1 MKKRLFLLFLAAVVT
16 FGFYNILHVSVAQA
30 SSVAT
35 VNQVLIS
42 KYPVKV
48 VYGYGEDFNPA
59 GMELTGLYSDG
70 TIGMVTDYTVEG
82 FNSKQ
87 YGNQTVTIRCQG
99 YAVYFNISI
108 QPAKITNIKVKDV
121 TSNSYTLT
129 WDIGADVSHY
139 EIYRKDEMTG
149 ATNFVTSVLAN
160 SYSITDYTG
169 VVNTYQIRAV
179 KLVDNTT
186 YYGEYSDPFSATTA
200 PGKVESLSAVGTTDN
215 SVALSW
221 SIVNGA
227 TGYSIYRK
235 SASDINF
242 IYCGETT
249 TLTYLDTKLK
259 SGTGYQYMVYAYRM
273 NNAFIGEASPVLD
286 LSTNPGKVTV
296 KSKAGEH
303 KARLTWAAVTGATAY
318 EIYTGDEISGYT
330 LLTTITTPGAG
341 SYVEENLITGVTY
354 SYYIVA
360 KRDYN
365 GITYLGAKSDV
376 KSVTITD
383 ILPTSILPK
392 YFADKTAYKKSMA
405 YTTIPF
411 FKDNMI
417 YNKSYVVPGLIST
430 NVGGFQ
436 STTMCPQSIT
446 FAGKYLLISAYDLS
460 DEEYSVVYCMDKTTR
475 KLLTTLV
482 LPTDAHVGGICYD
495 GKSVYLTTGS
505 KVSAFWYS
513 DIEAAVASGKPS
525 VNINFHSVC
534 KVGFMAS
541 YITYYHDKLWVGS
554 YDELKS
560 TKLYSYEVDDFDTYV
575 TLTRIDGMTMPTRV
589 QGIAFT
595 NDGYMIMSRSCQLY
609 KGLRGYLRRIDVYQ
623 PELSEEGSGRMD
635 LGDCLSYV
643 EVPSMNEGI
652 AIDGKYLYVIFES
665 AAFENASYKVDRISA
680 FELKKIIPVDK

>member
-1 MKKRLFLLFLAAVVT
+1 MKKRLVLLFLAAVLT
-16 FGFYNILHVSVAQA
+16 FGFYNVMNVSVAQA

-42 KYPVKV
+42 RYPDKV
-48 VYGYGEDFNPA
+48 IYGYGEDFNPA
-59 GMELTGLYSDG
+59 GLELIGVYSDG
-70 TIGMVTDYTVEG
+70 TTGVVTDYTVENY
-82 FNSKQ
+82 NSKQ
-87 YGNQTVTIRCQG
+87 YGTQTITIRYQG
-99 YAVYFNISI
+99 YAVYLNVSV
-108 QPAKITNIKVKDV
+108 QPTKVTNIKVKDV
-121 TSNSYTLT
+121 SQNSYTLI
-129 WDIGADVSHY
+129 WDPGTEVSNY
-139 EIYRKDEMTG
+139 EIYRKDEITG
-149 ATNFVTSVLAN
+149 ISNFVTSVSSN
-160 SYSITDYTG
+160 SYVVTDFSG
-169 VVNTYQIRAV
+169 AVNTYQIRAV
-179 KLVDNTT
+179 KIVDNMT
-186 YYGEYSDPFSATTA
+186 YYGDYSDPFSATTA
-200 PGKVESLSAVGTTDN
+200 PAKVETINGVGTTDT
-215 SVALSW
+215 SIALTW
-221 SIVNGA
+221 GMVNGA

-235 SASDINF
+235 TATDKNYTF
-242 IYCGETT
+242 CGDTT

-259 SGTGYQYMVYAYRM
+259 SGTGYQYLVYAYKL
-273 NNAFIGEASPVLD
+273 NNTFLGEASPVLD
-286 LSTNPGKVTV
+286 LSTNPAKVTL
-296 KSKAGEH
+296 KCKAGDK
-303 KARLTWAAVTGATAY
+303 KARLTWNAVSGATAY
-318 EIYTGDEISGYT
+318 EIFTGDEMSGYT
-330 LLTTITTPGAG
+330 LLTTITGSGAG
-341 SYVEENLITGVTY
+341 SYVEEGLITGVTY
-354 SYYIVA
+354 SYYVVA

-365 GITYLGAKSDV
+365 GVIYEGAKSDV
-376 KSVTITD
+376 KSVTITEV
-383 ILPTSILPK
+383 LPTSILPK
-392 YFADKTAYKKSMA
+392 YFADKTAFTKSMA

-411 FKDNMI
+411 FKENMI
-417 YNKSYVVPGLIST
+417 YSKSYVVPGIVNT

-436 STTMCPQSIT
+436 STTMCPQSII

-460 DEEYSVVYCMDKTTR
+460 DEEYSVVYCMDKKTR

-495 GKSVYLTTGS
+495 GKSIYLTTGS

-560 TKLYSYEVDDFDTYV
+560 TKLYSYEIDDFDTYV

-595 NDGYMIMSRSCQLY
+595 NDGYMIMSRSCQLF
-609 KGLRGYLRRIDVYQ
+609 KGLRGYLRIIDVYR
-623 PELSEEGSGRMD
+623 PEISEEGSGYMD
-635 LGDCLSYV
+635 LGDSLGYV